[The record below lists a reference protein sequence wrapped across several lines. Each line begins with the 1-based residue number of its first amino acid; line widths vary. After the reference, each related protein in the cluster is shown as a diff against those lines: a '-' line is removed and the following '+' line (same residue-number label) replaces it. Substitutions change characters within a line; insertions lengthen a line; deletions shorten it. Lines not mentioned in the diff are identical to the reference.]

1 MVLFL
6 KQSTAGTSLIVN
18 LGNESH
24 IVADCRVRKRME
36 KTGEFSE
43 KMQNDRPRIR
53 AVALDYFLGIVVY
66 LALVGKTKIFVSLLL
81 E

>member
-1 MVLFL
+1 
-6 KQSTAGTSLIVN
+6 
-18 LGNESH
+18 
-24 IVADCRVRKRME
+24 ME
-36 KTGEFSE
+36 KTGEFDE

-66 LALVGKTKIFVSLLL
+66 LVLVGKIKYFVSLLL